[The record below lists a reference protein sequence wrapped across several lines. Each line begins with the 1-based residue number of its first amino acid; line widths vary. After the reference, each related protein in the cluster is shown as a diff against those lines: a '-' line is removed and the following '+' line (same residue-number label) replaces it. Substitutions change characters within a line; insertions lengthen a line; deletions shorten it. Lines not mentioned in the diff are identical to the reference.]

1 MPRLRPRFHVR
12 PFHARDLRRGLAGL
26 LALSVVWVGVGLT
39 VQAARAKA
47 PQTAEVVQKAKRV
60 TALPADPQ
68 ERAAQLQS
76 LVQRVQRLSL
86 DDRLDP
92 ELIDAVESAV
102 AEMTP
107 EEQRGFV
114 RDLLPPGL
122 DQMARAFAAMD
133 DEQKRLAT
141 DRLRREF
148 KHNGWLPA
156 DTDRQ
161 TFSALIDTSMSAFL
175 ETDDP
180 EAQLDLLPMM
190 QQILQAMRS
199 R

>member
-1 MPRLRPRFHVR
+1 M
-12 PFHARDLRRGLAGL
+12 
-26 LALSVVWVGVGLT
+26 ALTAVWVGVGFT
-39 VQAARAKA
+39 VQAARATA
-47 PQTAEVVQKAKRV
+47 PESAKVVEEAQRV
-60 TALPADPQ
+60 TALPADAQ

-86 DDRLDP
+86 DDRLAP
-92 ELIDAVESAV
+92 ELIDAIESAV

-107 EEQRGFV
+107 QEQRAFV
-114 RDLLPPGL
+114 RDLMPPGL
-122 DQMARAFAAMD
+122 EQMARAFAAMN

-148 KHNGWLPA
+148 KHNGWLAA

-161 TFSALIDTSMSAFL
+161 TFSALIDTSLSAFL

-190 QQILQAMRS
+190 QQILKAMRS